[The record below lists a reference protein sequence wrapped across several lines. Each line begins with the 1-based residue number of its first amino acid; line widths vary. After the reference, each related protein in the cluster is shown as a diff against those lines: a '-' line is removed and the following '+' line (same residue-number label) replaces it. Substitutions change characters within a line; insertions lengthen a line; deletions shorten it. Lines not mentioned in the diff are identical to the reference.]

1 MSTHVFYHSN
11 LYMCEST
18 SFSHLHVAFHFQV
31 NVIILKNWTWL
42 SCTRHTFTNFDKKKV
57 CCSSR
62 DATIKLCQF
71 VSMNSTQPKTK
82 MWAEKTLSS
91 VQLGAFL
98 AIEFT
103 AVFSRGFSTK
113 KSLNWIQYHITAFV
127 KQFLIKLI
135 RKIEFAF
142 FPFERVWKTILFEVE
157 KNRNLIH
164 LNGIQYWKNV
174 ENLRKL

>member
-1 MSTHVFYHSN
+1 MRHNANQTTIWRIDWQHKITFCVSNRCQHNSN

-91 VQLGAFL
+91 VQLGAF
-98 AIEFT
+98 
-103 AVFSRGFSTK
+103 FSYWVYCRFF
-113 KSLNWIQYHITAFV
+113 A
-127 KQFLIKLI
+127 QF
-135 RKIEFAF
+135 
-142 FPFERVWKTILFEVE
+142 
-157 KNRNLIH
+157 
-164 LNGIQYWKNV
+164 Q
-174 ENLRKL
+174 